1 MITPMDSSSFS
12 SAVFSLAL
20 VLKYHEK
27 NIDSQSLTHE
37 LSGKEEAIEFHD
49 LVRVAQRLGMKA
61 RTISVQAG
69 QLDKT
74 PVPFIAQGYNDA
86 FFIVAEVN
94 SEQDT
99 VLVQFAGQPA
109 CSLPTSELWE
119 QWNGEALLMT
129 RRFNLDH
136 ALKRFGISWF
146 IPVIIKYRKVLG
158 EVVVASFF
166 LQLFALV
173 TPICFQVVMDTI
185 LVHRALSTLDII
197 AVALL
202 VMTVFEVTLG
212 TLRMYLFSHTSCRVD
227 VELGSRLFEHLLK
240 IPIAYFS
247 ARPVG
252 QVVARVRELENI
264 REFLTNNALTLIL
277 DVFFTVVLFALM
289 YFYSSF
295 LTWMVLAS
303 VPFYILLSILVTPGL
318 HRRAKDR
325 FERSAINQSF
335 LTETITG
342 METLKSTAVEP
353 RMQARWERYLAGY
366 AKASFDSTVLGSV
379 GSQLVLLINKI
390 VVVLLLWFGA
400 QEVISGQLTI
410 GELIAFNMLSGQVA
424 QPILRLSQLWQDFQ
438 QFRISIARL
447 GDVLNTPQE
456 PQQNLDK
463 PPMDRL
469 VGEIVLD
476 HVNFSYHPELQNTL
490 SNISLSIPAGQSLGV
505 VGESGSGKSTLAKL
519 LLRLYLPTSGN
530 ILIDGHNIALLDP
543 SWLRR
548 QISVVLQENTLFN
561 GTVRDNIA
569 HADPTLPMEAVKAA
583 AELAG
588 AHEFIL
594 QLARGYDTELG
605 ERGIGLSGGQRQR
618 IAIARALITEPR
630 ILIFD
635 EATSA
640 LDYESERILQQNMKA
655 ISQSRTVVTI
665 AHRLSTIRHC
675 DRIIVL
681 DHGRIKEDG
690 SHNDLI
696 KLKGRYARLWEI
708 QSGNLHNV

>member
-1 MITPMDSSSFS
+1 MSDSVIT
-12 SAVFSLAL
+12 SAVCAFVA
-20 VLKYHEK
+20 VLKCHEK
-27 NIDSQSLTHE
+27 NIDPQSLEHE
-37 LSGKEEAIEFHD
+37 LSGKEEKVELYD
-49 LVRVAQRLGMKA
+49 LIRVARRLGMKA
-61 RTISVQAG
+61 RRVSVTPE
-69 QLDKT
+69 QLVKA
-74 PVPFIAQGYNDA
+74 PLPFIGQGHNNEYFVIASVDP
-86 FFIVAEVN
+86 EKK
-94 SEQDT
+94 T
-99 VLVQFAGQPA
+99 VLVLFAGQPP
-109 CSLPTSELWE
+109 CSLPLVELWE
-119 QWNGEALLMT
+119 QWSGDALWMT
-129 RRFNLDH
+129 QRFNLNLS
-136 ALKRFGISWF
+136 LKRFGISWF
-146 IPVIIKYRKVLG
+146 VPVIVKYRKVLG
-158 EVVVASFF
+158 EVVAASFF

-173 TPICFQVVMDTI
+173 TPICFQVVMDTV
-185 LVHRALSTLDII
+185 LVHRALSTLDVI
-197 AVALL
+197 AIALM
-202 VMTVFEVTLG
+202 VMTLFEVALG

-240 IPIAYFS
+240 IPINFFNS
-247 ARPVG
+247 RPVG
-252 QVVARVRELENI
+252 QVVARVRELESI
-264 REFLTNNALTLIL
+264 REFLTNNALTLLL
-277 DVFFTVVLFALM
+277 DLFFTVVLFALM

-295 LTWMVLAS
+295 LTWIVLAS
-303 VPFYILLSILVTPGL
+303 VPFYILLSVLVTPGL
-318 HRRAKDR
+318 HRRAQER
-325 FERSAINQSF
+325 FERGAINQSF
-335 LTETITG
+335 LTEAITG

-366 AKASFDSTVLGSV
+366 AKASFNSSVLGAV

-400 QEVISGQLTI
+400 QQVINGQLTI
-410 GELIAFNMLSGQVA
+410 GELIAFNMLSGQAA

-469 VGEIVLD
+469 KGEIVLE
-476 HVNFSYHPELQNTL
+476 HVNFSYRADLQNTL
-490 SNISLSIPAGQSLGV
+490 TDINLRIPAGQSLGI

-519 LLRLYLPTSGN
+519 LLRLYSPNTGKV
-530 ILIDGHNIALLDP
+530 LIDGHDIALLDP

-561 GTVRDNIA
+561 GSVRDNIA
-569 HADPTLPMEAVKAA
+569 HADPTLPMREIIAA
-583 AELAG
+583 AQLAG

-594 QLARGYDTELG
+594 QLAKGYDTELG

-618 IAIARALITEPR
+618 VAIARALITNPR

-640 LDYESERILQQNMKA
+640 LDYESERILQQNMAA
-655 ISQSRTVVTI
+655 ISESRTVITI
-665 AHRLSTIRHC
+665 AHRLSTIRQC

-690 SHNDLI
+690 AHDELLRLN
-696 KLKGRYARLWEI
+696 GRYAHLWHI
-708 QSGNLHNV
+708 QSGSLQDV

>member
-1 MITPMDSSSFS
+1 MPDSILN

-20 VLKYHEK
+20 VLKFHEK
-27 NIDSQSLTHE
+27 NLDPQSLAHE
-37 LSGKEEAIEFHD
+37 LSGKEDAIEFHD
-49 LVRVAQRLGMKA
+49 LVRITRRLGMKA
-61 RTISVQAG
+61 RAVTVLPD
-69 QLDKT
+69 QLSKA
-74 PVPFIAQGYNDA
+74 PVPFIAQGHNNE
-86 FFIVAEVN
+86 FFVVADVN
-94 SEQDT
+94 PDQET
-99 VLVQFAGQPA
+99 VLVQFAGQA
-109 CSLPTSELWE
+109 AVTLPVSELWE
-119 QWNGEALLMT
+119 QWSGEALWMT
-129 RRFNLDH
+129 RRFDLSH
-136 ALKRFGISWF
+136 TLKRFGISWF
-146 IPVIIKYRKVLG
+146 VPVIIKYRRVLG
-158 EVVVASFF
+158 EVVLASFF

-173 TPICFQVVMDTI
+173 TPICFQVVMDTV

-202 VMTVFEVTLG
+202 AMTLFEVALG

-252 QVVARVRELENI
+252 QVVARVRELETI
-264 REFLTNNALTLIL
+264 REFLTNNALTLVL
-277 DVFFTVVLFALM
+277 DVFFTIVLFALM
-289 YFYSSF
+289 YFYSAF
-295 LTWMVLAS
+295 LTWIVLAS
-303 VPFYILLSILVTPGL
+303 VPFYILLSVLVTPGL
-318 HRRAKDR
+318 HKRAQER

-353 RMQARWERYLAGY
+353 RMRAKWERYLAGY
-366 AKASFDSTVLGSV
+366 AKASFNSAVLGTI
-379 GSQLVLLINKI
+379 GSQGVLLINKI

-400 QEVISGQLTI
+400 QQVIEGALTI

-463 PPMDRL
+463 PPMEKL
-469 VGEIVLD
+469 QGEIVLD
-476 HVNFSYHPELQNTL
+476 HVHFSYSAEQQSTL
-490 SNISLSIPAGQSLGV
+490 TDIHLTITAGQSLGI

-519 LLRLYLPTSGN
+519 LLRLYIPNTGRVLMDGN
-530 ILIDGHNIALLDP
+530 DIALLDP
-543 SWLRR
+543 AWLRR

-569 HADPTLPMEAVKAA
+569 HADPTLPMERVIEAA
-583 AELAG
+583 QLAG

-618 IAIARALITEPR
+618 VAIARALISNPC

-640 LDYESERILQQNMKA
+640 LDYESERILQENMAA
-655 ISQSRTVVTI
+655 ISESRTVITI
-665 AHRLSTIRHC
+665 AHRLSTIRQC

-681 DHGRIKEDG
+681 ERGRIREDG
-690 SHNDLI
+690 SHDDLI
-696 KLKGRYARLWEI
+696 RLNGRYARLWQI
-708 QSGNLHNV
+708 QSGNLHDA